1 MSKEIKLR
9 NYLATRRSVVLPFL
23 HEPGPDKAELE
34 EILTLGTRVPD
45 HGKLAP
51 WRLVVYQ
58 GEARQKIGELLAEIA
73 KANNPD
79 LDEEALAAERKQF
92 LPAPL
97 TIGVI
102 SSPVEHPKI
111 KPLEQL
117 LSAGAV
123 AFNIVH
129 AAAALGYATH
139 WVTRWFAYDPK
150 ASAMLGAKPGEQ
162 FVGFIHIGTPSKR
175 LEERDRPKL
184 EDIVSYWQG

>member
-1 MSKEIKLR
+1 MANEIKLR
-9 NYLATRRSVVLPFL
+9 EYLATRRSVILPFL
-23 HEPGPDKAELE
+23 HEPGPNKAELE

-58 GEARQKIGELLAEIA
+58 GDARQKAGERLAEIA
-73 KANNPD
+73 KAANRAFTK
-79 LDEEALAAERKQF
+79 EMETAEKNQF

-102 SSPVEHPKI
+102 SSPDEHPKI
-111 KPLEQL
+111 RQFEQL

-123 AFNIVH
+123 AFNIYN
-129 AAAALGYATH
+129 AANALGYGAH

-184 EDIVSYWQG
+184 ADIVSYWDN

>member
-1 MSKEIKLR
+1 MLKEIKLR
-9 NYLATRRSVVLPFL
+9 EYLATRRSVVLPFL

-51 WRLVVYQ
+51 WRLITYQ
-58 GEARQKIGELLAEIA
+58 GEARQKVGERLAEIA
-73 KANNPD
+73 KANNPGIGEKK
-79 LDEEALAAERKQF
+79 LEAERNQF

-111 KPLEQL
+111 RSFEQL

-129 AAAALGYATH
+129 GANALGFATH
-139 WVTRWFAYDPK
+139 WVTRWFAYDPA

-162 FVGFIHIGTPSKR
+162 FVAFIHIGTPSKR
-175 LEERDRPKL
+175 LEERDRPRL
-184 EDIVSYWQG
+184 QDIVSEWEG